1 MCGFFP
7 VHSTSCCRGVPQ
19 HRRVFRSA
27 RQLAEPPLR
36 WPEGQLQQSARA
48 SPDAQQPPASARP
61 PDDWWQQRAWRRLLW
76 HPCKMSSTSACFFL
90 SFYIELG
97 CSWELWWNYNSDL
110 GGNLFFQGPS
120 DATDTCSRLFCI
132 PFGWWSEMLLIERSL
147 ERSGAFWN
155 FRRQYQEKP
164 VIAACHLGEMYMLR

>member
-7 VHSTSCCRGVPQ
+7 VHSASCCRGVPQ

-61 PDDWWQQRAWRRLLW
+61 PDDWWQQRAWWRLLW
-76 HPCKMSSTSACFFL
+76 HPCKMSSTSACFFYHFIY
-90 SFYIELG
+90 S
-97 CSWELWWNYNSDL
+97 
-110 GGNLFFQGPS
+110 S
-120 DATDTCSRLFCI
+120 DAVESFGGIIILIWEAICFSRAHQMPQILVVACFV
-132 PFGWWSEMLLIERSL
+132 FLLADEVRCC
-147 ERSGAFWN
+147 W
-155 FRRQYQEKP
+155 
-164 VIAACHLGEMYMLR
+164 LREA